1 MTMTSPASRHRRG
14 IDWQEVG
21 NAYRV
26 FLPHPDRGILH
37 ILAAGKRSRWQA
49 WVLRRLS
56 RQAGSIRD
64 RYVRIDLGELSRLAP
79 DTLGGA
85 YARHMQS
92 QGFTPETFIQ
102 PDENLPFFERRLAI
116 AHDVHHIIAGFDS
129 SPIGEFGLAAFI
141 LVQYW
146 DLLNVFVLS
155 WVPWF
160 AIGNWR
166 SIPQLTTAIYCGL
179 IAGWRSNPIV
189 TYPFETNWDKPIWQ
203 VRRELRI
210 DR

>member
-1 MTMTSPASRHRRG
+1 MTITSVATRHRQG
-14 IDWQEVG
+14 INWKEVG
-21 NAYRV
+21 KAYRV
-26 FLPHPDRGILH
+26 FLPHPDRAILH
-37 ILAAGKRSRWQA
+37 IIAAAKYSRWET

-56 RQAGSIRD
+56 RQAGNIRD
-64 RYVRIDLGELSRLAP
+64 VYVEVDLEELSRLAP

-92 QGFTPETFIQ
+92 QGFTPETFIE
-102 PDENLPFFERRLAI
+102 PDGNVSYFDRRLAI

-166 SIPQLTTAIYCGL
+166 SIPQLTAAIYRGL
-179 IAGWRSNPIV
+179 VTGWRSNPIV
-189 TYPFETNWDKPIWQ
+189 TYPFEANWHKPIGQ

-210 DR
+210 N